1 MNVIVEPPYAG
12 VSVHL
17 TPSIWDGVS
26 CSGKSTSSSCESARA
41 TACHSQVVPCQRLSK
56 TDSGRSKRSA
66 GVWNTIVLNCREYLE
81 FGASDPPRPPPT
93 THLGSLDP
101 GRSSGARGS
110 LDPPRSPRVPG
121 PSPGNPWTLLGIP
134 RTPGPALALPEW
146 TSRTFGRLDLWT
158 RIPPGSP
165 ETRTPSNPIIQ
176 WIYISHNSYLAP
188 YLIPIGLGLSYL
200 LPPAPVEC
208 ATPRVFYCLSHS
220 RKLDPIS

>member
-1 MNVIVEPPYAG
+1 M
-12 VSVHL
+12 
-17 TPSIWDGVS
+17 
-26 CSGKSTSSSCESARA
+26 
-41 TACHSQVVPCQRLSK
+41 
-56 TDSGRSKRSA
+56 DSG
-66 GVWNTIVLNCREYLE
+66 LPPPPH
-81 FGASDPPRPPPT
+81 DPPRPPPT

-200 LPPAPVEC
+200 LPPASVEF